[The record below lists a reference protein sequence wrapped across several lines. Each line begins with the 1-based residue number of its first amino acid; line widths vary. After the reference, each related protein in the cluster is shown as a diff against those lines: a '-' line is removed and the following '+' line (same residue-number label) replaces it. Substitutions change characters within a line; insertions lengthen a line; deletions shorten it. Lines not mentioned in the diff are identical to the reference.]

1 VTEEITTPTVE
12 AIVAVVETD
21 ATSILSQI
29 YFVGLYYAMILMLL
43 CATYI
48 VIRHLVYESL
58 KFNYHYYLAHG
69 EFVIVWPGEN
79 EQTKAARITAIA
91 KANNINDITFISWG
105 ATIIM
110 SVVIIAVCSFIAV
123 AWPITTF
130 TTLPLLI
137 LRLVAYKKRRKITFT
152 QKLKGNHL
160 EKDDGSV

>member
-1 VTEEITTPTVE
+1 MTEEITTPTVE

-69 EFVIVWPGEN
+69 EFVIIWPTDN
-79 EQTKAARITAIA
+79 EQTKTARIAAVA
-91 KANNINDITFISWG
+91 KANKINDITFISWG

-110 SVVIIAVCSFIAV
+110 SVVIIAVFSFIAV
-123 AWPITTF
+123 AWPITTL

-137 LRLVAYKKRRKITFT
+137 LRAIAYRKRQKIAFT
-152 QKLKGNHL
+152 QKLKGDHL
-160 EKDDGSV
+160 EKDDGAV